1 MFVLGHIGIGRRL
14 ATRRYAAFSRRDRWI
29 FVLGTV
35 LPDLLDKPLYYIPS
49 WITGKE
55 GEALGIIAGTHSF
68 GHTLLFL
75 VTLLVTWRALRTR
88 HPNPAAG
95 VGALAIGVATH
106 LVLDTLGLTMDTK
119 TAFWPFLGWQFTPF
133 RHHGLGQ
140 HLMTVFRPVTLAGEL
155 IGGALLAW
163 DLWHDRRHRPHQ
175 PSR

>member
-14 ATRRYAAFSRRDRWI
+14 AARRYAGFSRRDRWL

-55 GEALGIIAGTHSF
+55 GEELGIIAGTHSF

-75 VTLLVTWRALRTR
+75 VTLLVAWRASRTR
-88 HPNPAAG
+88 HPRPAAG
-95 VGALAIGVATH
+95 LGALAVGVATH
-106 LVLDTLGLTMDTK
+106 LVLDTVGLTMDAR
-119 TAFWPFLGWQFTPF
+119 TAFWPLFGLQFTPF

-140 HLMTVFRPVTLAGEL
+140 HLMTVFRPITFAGEL
-155 IGGALLAW
+155 IGAALILW
-163 DLWHDRRHRPHQ
+163 DFWRGRHPRPSH

>member
-14 ATRRYAAFSRRDRWI
+14 AARRYAGFSRRDKWL

-49 WITGKE
+49 WLTGKE
-55 GEALGIIAGTHSF
+55 GAELGIIAGTHSF

-75 VTLLVTWRALRTR
+75 VTLLAIWRGLRAK
-88 HPNPAAG
+88 HPGPSVA
-95 VGALAIGVATH
+95 VGALAMGVATH
-106 LVLDTLGLTMDTK
+106 LALDTIGLTMDAP
-119 TAFWPFLGWQFTPF
+119 TAFWPFLGLQFTPF

-163 DLWHDRRHRPHQ
+163 DLWHHRRPRP
-175 PSR
+175 S